1 MIQAELRVIGGKHEG
16 KAIPLAVGKFLVGR
30 ERDCHLRPN
39 SEMISRH
46 HCVFTTDDY
55 TVRLRDL
62 GSTNGT
68 IVNDQPIRGEVVLN
82 AGDVI
87 KIGKLTFE
95 MMIGAPVPAGA
106 PDESQSPDVM
116 PGLNPDTAHLGG
128 GDTQFEIRTD
138 AAAIAGSDTT
148 VMVPSGADTNYDQPA
163 FDPNAAYDPNV
174 AYGQGGEYDPNST
187 LDPNATLSPGYGIP
201 QGDWQAAGGYP
212 YPGYGQPVPGFP
224 QFPMQAAYPPG
235 YPQPGYGQPA
245 YPQQGF
251 PQPGYPQG
259 GYPQP
264 GYPQGGYPQAYPQP
278 GYPAQQ
284 MPYPGY
290 PQPGYGQPPAPAAPQ
305 AAPAAP
311 AQAGGRQ
318 PVAIPPTRLPDPE
331 STGAAAP
338 VAPVA
343 PSGATPPA
351 GATAEV
357 KPSQSAAD
365 IIKAYRQRR

>member
-82 AGDVI
+82 MGDVI
-87 KIGKLTFE
+87 RIGKLTFE
-95 MMIGAPVPAGA
+95 MMIGPAVPAGDPA
-106 PDESQSPDVM
+106 TEVRR
-116 PGLNPDTAHLGG
+116 GLNPDTAQLG

-138 AAAIAGSDTT
+138 SAIIAGSDTT
-148 VMVPSGADTNYDQPA
+148 VMSPGGGDTNYEQPA
-163 FDPNAAYDPNV
+163 FDSSHEAEYAGTYDPAAGYDPNAAG
-174 AYGQGGEYDPNST
+174 A
-187 LDPNATLSPGYGIP
+187 GYGVP
-201 QGDWQAAGGYP
+201 DWQAAGAYP
-212 YPGYGQPVPGFP
+212 GAYPGYGQPMPGYP
-224 QFPMQAAYPPG
+224 QYPAAGYPPAYPQPGYPQG
-235 YPQPGYGQPA
+235 YPQPGYGQPV
-245 YPQQGF
+245 YPQQA
-251 PQPGYPQG
+251 YPPP

-264 GYPQGGYPQAYPQP
+264 GFPQA
-278 GYPAQQ
+278 G
-284 MPYPGY
+284 YPGY
-290 PQPGYGQPPAPAAPQ
+290 PQPMYPQQAPAAPEPAPAAP
-305 AAPAAP
+305 AK
-311 AQAGGRQ
+311 AGGRQ

-331 STGAAAP
+331 TTGATAP

-343 PSGATPPA
+343 PAAGTPPP
-351 GATAEV
+351 GAAAEV